1 MPTNHRRRLA
11 TPERDRLTDQ
21 ALLAR
26 FRRGD
31 PDAAQSIYERYADRL
46 RALTRRRSSALLS
59 RQVDADDIVQT
70 VFHSFFQAARNGDYD
85 VAPGGDLWKL
95 LLVIA
100 MNTIRTRATFHRAAR
115 RDVRRTHPIDN
126 LDPTRLA
133 RGNPLGDSRRTLQ
146 RLAAEEALNRL
157 PPLQRRI
164 VELRVEGYQVVEIA
178 RATGRSLRTVER
190 TLQQCRRRLADAL

>member
-1 MPTNHRRRLA
+1 MPTDHRRRLA
-11 TPERDRLTDQ
+11 ASERDLLTDR

-26 FRRGD
+26 YRQGD
-31 PDAAQSIYERYADRL
+31 CSAAEQIYERYAARL
-46 RALTRRRSSALLS
+46 RALTRRRSSTLLA
-59 RQVDADDIVQT
+59 RQVDADDIVQS
-70 VFHSFFQAARNGDYD
+70 VFHTFFQGARNGDYD

-115 RDVRRTHPIDN
+115 RDVRRTRPIDN

-133 RGNPLGDSRRTLQ
+133 SGNPLGDARRTLQ
-146 RLAAEEALNRL
+146 RLAAEEALSRL
-157 PPLQRRI
+157 PPFQRRI

-190 TLQQCRRRLADAL
+190 TLQQCRRRLADVL